1 MLSFLIRKFI
11 KNYKDIKNPKVRE
24 KYGVLCGGYGI
35 FLNLCLFAGK
45 YIAGILSAS
54 IAMTAD
60 AFNNLSDAGSSL
72 ISVLGFK
79 LAGKKPDPKHPFGH
93 GRIEYLSGLAVSTII
108 IVMGYELIKDSFVK
122 ILHPDELSFSWISVG
137 ILLASVLVKVYM
149 SIYCK
154 RIGKKIESEVLLATS
169 ADSLSDTLST
179 GMVLVAT
186 IIHYFF
192 DIHLDGFAGVIVG
205 LLIIITGIKSAK
217 ETLNPL
223 LGMPPE
229 KEFID
234 KIESIVMSHEEIV
247 GMHDLIVHDYGPGRV
262 MITLHAEVPSS
273 GNINELH
280 DVIDNIE
287 NELSKKLECHAV
299 IHMDPVEVGNEE
311 VDSLKNEVKELVKT
325 IDDKLTIHDF
335 RMVKGPTHTNLIFDV
350 VVPYTVKAAD
360 EEVKEMIQKKVS
372 EKHRECFCVIEVDRD
387 YVSK

>member
-179 GMVLVAT
+179 GMVLAAT

-350 VVPYTVKAAD
+350 VVPYTVKATD